1 MNTKEFS
8 NEFDILYNSIASM
21 SAPALD
27 EYEKSVFLT
36 KAQLE
41 IVKVNNGPMNKYR
54 ESFEGSDK
62 RRADLREL
70 IVDYK
75 VIPKEITTG
84 IEPVTYLVD
93 LPKDLFLIKYEAA
106 FYTKEGCDD
115 RIEIQ
120 VIPVKYDEYHENKRN
135 PFRRPTETS
144 GFRLDIQSS
153 KGNKQAELIVSQKP
167 EIYQM
172 RYIKYPTPIILTDL
186 DGFSTEVLSID
197 GIQSETEC
205 MLDKEL
211 HREILD
217 RAVELAMVAYRQE
230 QAQIEN
236 QSNQFNN

>member
-1 MNTKEFS
+1 MNVKEFS
-8 NEFDILYNSIASM
+8 DEFDILYNSIASM

-41 IVKVNNGPMNKYR
+41 LIKVSNGPVNKYKAG
-54 ESFEGSDK
+54 FEGSDK

-75 VIPKEITTG
+75 VTPTEITTG
-84 IEPVTYLVD
+84 IAPVSYLVD
-93 LPKDLFLIKYEAA
+93 LPNDLFLIKYEAA
-106 FYTKEGCDD
+106 FYTKEGCSTKTEV
-115 RIEIQ
+115 EI
-120 VIPVKYDEYHENKRN
+120 IPVKYDEYHENKRN

-153 KGNKQAELIVSQKP
+153 NGKKQAELVVSQKP
-167 EIYQM
+167 ETYQM

-186 DGFSTEVLSID
+186 DGFSTTPLSID
-197 GIQSETEC
+197 GIQAKTEC

-217 RAVELAMVAYRQE
+217 KAVMLAMVAYRQE
-230 QAQIEN
+230 QVQLEA